1 MRIFRRKYLII
12 LAICLIA
19 PFLLLGIA
27 LATMY
32 HKQEKIVQHFLTELN
47 EDINGF
53 VVINKSKVT
62 PFANFPY
69 ISIDLQG
76 FYVFEDAETMSFRP
90 PVISLKDVYI
100 GFDIM
105 EIIRGNT
112 EIKSLSLNHGDIDI
126 VQDSLGDFNISKA
139 FELRKPVEEVS
150 AALQLTM
157 EKIKLK
163 DVDISKTN
171 LESML
176 TTDVY
181 INQGDISIKMR
192 DDKFLLRT
200 KSDFFLSVIQN
211 GDSTFFS
218 NKNCNLSA
226 DILFDLED
234 LKLEIQPSTLVL
246 ETTRLSTSG
255 IVDFKNDLYLDIQLV
270 GDKPNFDFFLT
281 FAPDDL
287 AKTLRRYDNGGT
299 IFFRADIKGN
309 ALNSQPHVEADF
321 GCENTFISNQFSKK
335 KVDQLQF
342 KGYYTNGEGRS
353 LESSIFTVRD
363 FAARPEAGRF
373 KGALSVKN
381 FKSPEIDMQIDSDF
395 NLEFLTQFFEFENVY
410 QLSGQVL
417 LQMNFHDIVD
427 LNHPERSLEK
437 LDQAYFAKLQVNDLS
452 FVSPDFSFPSKNI
465 NIAAETKGNDLVIE
479 KIDINLGVSDIHLEG
494 TVTNLPEILHHTDV
508 PMAIEV
514 SLKSRMLDI
523 RELAHSVQDTT
534 VQITEKIKN
543 LSTHFKFTGSAKDLT
558 EYKNLPKGRFVLD
571 EFNAVFKNYPHHFH
585 DFNVDVSIEDE
596 RIILYKFHGEIDESD
611 MDIHGSITNYG
622 MFMEEKADGD
632 TDISFSLKSESLIL
646 KDLLSYEGVNYLS
659 DEYRQEVLTQ
669 LKCIGKASLHYK
681 DSALHSSDVYMDN
694 LSGRMKMHPLK
705 LENFT
710 GRLHI
715 EDEHIVVE
723 SLSGKMGNT
732 SFKSYIN
739 YYYGEDPAIKK
750 RDNLLKITADR
761 IDYNELINYEK
772 PAQDAAIDHDSVF
785 NLYTLPFPDM
795 KFEADIRELNYHDQ
809 TITGLLSRFR
819 TTKDHY
825 IYIDQMD
832 LDVAG
837 GHIAGKGYFDG
848 RKPDY
853 IYLHPDF
860 SFEKLDLTKLMLKF
874 DNFGQDEI
882 ISDNLTGQI
891 SGNLKG
897 EIRLHTDMV
906 PIIEESI
913 MEMNITVY
921 NGVLKKFEAFL
932 AMEKYFKDKNLNRIA
947 FDTLQNSLIIN
958 KGKLT
963 IPEMTVNTSIG
974 FIVVEGTQDLD
985 LNMDYLISVPFKM
998 VTQAASTRLFKRK
1011 KEEIDPEQ
1019 EDEIIP
1025 LDPQR
1030 KTRFVTVSLTGTP
1043 EDYKIK
1049 LSRRKKKEL

>member
-309 ALNSQPHVEADF
+309 AP
-321 GCENTFISNQFSKK
+321 
-335 KVDQLQF
+335 
-342 KGYYTNGEGRS
+342 
-353 LESSIFTVRD
+353 
-363 FAARPEAGRF
+363 
-373 KGALSVKN
+373 
-381 FKSPEIDMQIDSDF
+381 
-395 NLEFLTQFFEFENVY
+395 
-410 QLSGQVL
+410 
-417 LQMNFHDIVD
+417 
-427 LNHPERSLEK
+427 
-437 LDQAYFAKLQVNDLS
+437 
-452 FVSPDFSFPSKNI
+452 
-465 NIAAETKGNDLVIE
+465 
-479 KIDINLGVSDIHLEG
+479 
-494 TVTNLPEILHHTDV
+494 
-508 PMAIEV
+508 
-514 SLKSRMLDI
+514 
-523 RELAHSVQDTT
+523 
-534 VQITEKIKN
+534 
-543 LSTHFKFTGSAKDLT
+543 
-558 EYKNLPKGRFVLD
+558 
-571 EFNAVFKNYPHHFH
+571 
-585 DFNVDVSIEDE
+585 
-596 RIILYKFHGEIDESD
+596 
-611 MDIHGSITNYG
+611 
-622 MFMEEKADGD
+622 
-632 TDISFSLKSESLIL
+632 
-646 KDLLSYEGVNYLS
+646 
-659 DEYRQEVLTQ
+659 
-669 LKCIGKASLHYK
+669 
-681 DSALHSSDVYMDN
+681 
-694 LSGRMKMHPLK
+694 
-705 LENFT
+705 
-710 GRLHI
+710 
-715 EDEHIVVE
+715 
-723 SLSGKMGNT
+723 
-732 SFKSYIN
+732 
-739 YYYGEDPAIKK
+739 
-750 RDNLLKITADR
+750 
-761 IDYNELINYEK
+761 
-772 PAQDAAIDHDSVF
+772 
-785 NLYTLPFPDM
+785 
-795 KFEADIRELNYHDQ
+795 
-809 TITGLLSRFR
+809 
-819 TTKDHY
+819 
-825 IYIDQMD
+825 
-832 LDVAG
+832 
-837 GHIAGKGYFDG
+837 
-848 RKPDY
+848 
-853 IYLHPDF
+853 
-860 SFEKLDLTKLMLKF
+860 
-874 DNFGQDEI
+874 
-882 ISDNLTGQI
+882 
-891 SGNLKG
+891 
-897 EIRLHTDMV
+897 
-906 PIIEESI
+906 
-913 MEMNITVY
+913 
-921 NGVLKKFEAFL
+921 
-932 AMEKYFKDKNLNRIA
+932 
-947 FDTLQNSLIIN
+947 
-958 KGKLT
+958 
-963 IPEMTVNTSIG
+963 
-974 FIVVEGTQDLD
+974 
-985 LNMDYLISVPFKM
+985 
-998 VTQAASTRLFKRK
+998 
-1011 KEEIDPEQ
+1011 
-1019 EDEIIP
+1019 
-1025 LDPQR
+1025 
-1030 KTRFVTVSLTGTP
+1030 
-1043 EDYKIK
+1043 
-1049 LSRRKKKEL
+1049 